1 MSTEDR
7 LLDRSISKDRQINLA
22 EAIHARLDAYIAES
36 NKAVD
41 EARKITD
48 DAAEIELRRL
58 ALATVTKK
66 NPAGFRYKGKPWRFV
81 YNEPGQSSPGV
92 LRTIGPLYFALTP
105 AEASDAAEAGELH
118 RTPLGEIKLAG
129 QVFQVFS
136 TETPASRSL

>member
-1 MSTEDR
+1 M
-7 LLDRSISKDRQINLA
+7 DRSISKDRQINLA

-66 NPAGFRYKGKPWRFV
+66 DPAGFRYKEKLGCFV
-81 YNEPGQSSPGV
+81 FTPPGQSGV
-92 LRTIGPLYFALTP
+92 FATAIYFVFTP
-105 AEASDAAEAGELH
+105 AEAAAAVKAGRLH
-118 RTPLGEIKLAG
+118 RAPLSEVKLAG
-129 QVFQVFS
+129 QIYQVYS
-136 TETPASRSL
+136 NETPADRGGTSCDDSSAGC